1 MCVVDVKFDYS
12 RTTAQ
17 RGQLNPSSQTV
28 ASWVSV
34 WVTYLSHLDV
44 GVLYGVRVSLDKLFH
59 LPQVG
64 LLNVLELLYTGWEHN
79 SVQTPRWVLITAN
92 YLKAHQNTT
101 QNTHK
106 PPQNAVK

>member
-1 MCVVDVKFDYS
+1 MDVKFDYS
-12 RTTAQ
+12 RTTPQ

-44 GVLYGVRVSLDKLFH
+44 GVLYGVGVSLDQLFH

-64 LLNVLELLYTGWEHN
+64 LLNVLELLYRGREHN
-79 SVQTPRWVLITAN
+79 DGVQTPRWVPIIAN
-92 YLKAHQNTT
+92 YPKAQQNAT

-106 PPQNAVK
+106 VQLSGKK